1 MVSAPARDSQKQASC
16 REANDST
23 VRALASAPEDSSAST
38 LRCECGDRECTS
50 AIRLTPAEYEFVRDS
65 PTRFAVAR
73 NHENPQSER
82 VVEEHER
89 FAVVEVVT
97 GDEVQRARRSDPRQR
112 RRERR
117 WARAARSGNAVKAR

>member
-1 MVSAPARDSQKQASC
+1 MVSSAERDSQKQASC

-23 VRALASAPEDSSAST
+23 ARAVASALEDSSVST
-38 LRCECGDRECTS
+38 FRCECGDRECAG
-50 AIRLTPAEYEFVRDS
+50 AITLTLAEYKSVRES

-73 NHENPQSER
+73 NHENPESER

-97 GDEVQRARRSDPRQR
+97 GDEVQLARRSDPRQR
-112 RRERR
+112 RRKWR
-117 WARAARSGNAVKAR
+117 WARAARSGRPAKGR